1 MKRFTAR
8 AFFDGMNRLLEKEA
22 KEKLAQMEFRVI
34 AELLPERMPIGQ
46 SCLWSVLDKEGRT
59 MYWMMPENIACR
71 CKPGMV
77 VAAVGHPVLWPSSKQ
92 GKRLE
97 WLQVKNVEP
106 VTTGEISRQE
116 QVRQLVEEGFIGKRE
131 KRDWPVDAEKGSV
144 KIHLIAGEKNPFTL
158 MVQHK
163 FRKARRF
170 QVHLHS
176 ADMNQP
182 EEVARAILE
191 ASRQGGDFL
200 LIIQHEEDNILTFDE
215 PVLLSALKLTDM
227 YSFFVHPESKI
238 KPFGY
243 WLIDEW
249 IDSPLAAARQIVT
262 RCWRTWKGP
271 KEKHRLKEAL
281 VEQSQKDR
289 ARLVGD
295 LHRLREENRNL
306 EEKLLNCNPQK
317 VQELERK
324 LNQAE
329 VELKRSEERRKVIL
343 NQLFSMEQDQEELKR
358 KVALLEAGGITPQTP
373 VDVTAEIEKVKRQES
388 FHRMLAEEE
397 RDRLQEENRRLQAR
411 MGETTPLLMEELKQ
425 SLTSLGQELERSEE
439 RREQLSEFLFILEQE
454 NRELKGRLGFR
465 EDLTSSEGQ
474 LQGAKREEEELI
486 VGKAR
491 LYEEIHDMLLKEE
504 LEKLQREVKRLREL
518 LRSCSHEMMVSLQD
532 ELAITRAQ
540 LDHSEVLR
548 DELRKE
554 EEQIRKELHHMRLN
568 AEPQS
573 LIPMDKLNEKRSAPN
588 RLEKEEEQV
597 ETEWSDPEQ
606 TDMMDQLVGKTV
618 EFFKHGFR
626 WGKNSGK

>member
-46 SCLWSVLDKEGRT
+46 SCLWLVLDKEGRT
-59 MYWMMPENIACR
+59 MYWMVPENMASR

-97 WLQVKNVEP
+97 WLQVKNLEP
-106 VTTGEISRQE
+106 VTSGEVPRQE
-116 QVRQLVEEGFIGKRE
+116 QVRQLAEEGFIGKRV

-158 MVQHK
+158 VLQHK

-176 ADMNQP
+176 ADMNEP
-182 EEVARAILE
+182 EQVARAILE

-200 LIIQHEEDNILTFDE
+200 LIIQHEEDNILTFDA
-215 PVLLSALKLTDM
+215 PVLLSALKLADM
-227 YSFFVHPESKI
+227 YSLFVHPEAKI
-238 KPFGY
+238 KPFSY

-249 IDSPLAAARQIVT
+249 IDSPLAAARLIVT

-281 VEQSQKDR
+281 VEQSHKDR

-295 LHRLREENRNL
+295 LHRLREENRDL

-324 LNQAE
+324 LNHAE
-329 VELKRSEERRKVIL
+329 IELKRSEERRKVIL
-343 NQLFSMEQDQEELKR
+343 NQLFGMEQEQEELKR
-358 KVALLEAGGITPQTP
+358 KVALLEAGGITPQAP
-373 VDVTAEIEKVKRQES
+373 VDMAAEIEKIKRQES

-397 RDRLQEENRRLQAR
+397 RDRLKEENQRLQAR
-411 MGETTPLLMEELKQ
+411 LDGTTPLLLEELKQ
-425 SLTSLGQELERSEE
+425 NLSSLGQELERSEE

-454 NRELKGRLGFR
+454 NQELKGRLGFR
-465 EDLTSSEGQ
+465 EDLTSSEGHV
-474 LQGAKREEEELI
+474 QGVKREEEELI

-491 LYEEIHDMLLKEE
+491 LYEEIHDVLLKEE

-532 ELAITRAQ
+532 ELAITRSQ
-540 LDHSEVLR
+540 LDHSEALR

-554 EEQIRKELHHMRLN
+554 EELIRKELHHIRSHS
-568 AEPQS
+568 EPQS
-573 LIPMDKLNEKRSAPN
+573 KNPMDKLNEKRSVQN
-588 RLEKEEEQV
+588 QFDKEVEQEEA
-597 ETEWSDPEQ
+597 EGNDS
-606 TDMMDQLVGKTV
+606 DMMDQLVGKTV

-626 WGKNSGK
+626 WGKNARK